1 MKLTEEM
8 VKEYES
14 LVKTVAYSKHKD
26 FPMVAKEDIEQEL
39 WMWFITHPQK
49 TKEWGEMNKK
59 EGTRLFVRSLNNQA
73 SRYCQQ
79 EKAKTV
85 GYEMVDLTFYQRS
98 VVEQLLPSVLSGDW
112 NQPVYFDVTSDR
124 HTQAPNEG
132 GNLMAMQADISRAFE
147 MIPESQQN
155 IIYQWHLNNR
165 NSKDLAK
172 VMNANEKTAR
182 MRVTRAID
190 AIINK
195 LGGRMPFYESDFK
208 KPHEDTPQV

>member
-14 LVKTVAYSKHKD
+14 LVKTVAYNKHRD

-39 WMWFITHPQK
+39 WMWFVTHPQK
-49 TKEWGEMNKK
+49 TKEWQEMDKK
-59 EGTRLFVRSLNNQA
+59 EGTRLFVRSLNNHA
-73 SRYCQQ
+73 SRYCQN
-79 EKAKTV
+79 EKARTV

-112 NQPVYFDVTSDR
+112 NQPIYFDVTSDR

-132 GNLMAMQADISRAFE
+132 GNLMAMQADISKAFE

-155 IIYQWHLNNR
+155 ILYQWHLNNR

-195 LGGRMPFYESDFK
+195 LGGPAPRYESDYPK
-208 KPHEDTPQV
+208 AKEEAQK

>member
-14 LVKTVAYSKHKD
+14 LVKTVAYSKHRD

-49 TKEWGEMNKK
+49 TKEWGEMDKK

-73 SRYCQQ
+73 SRYCQN
-79 EKAKTV
+79 EKARTV

-112 NQPVYFDVTSDR
+112 NQPIYFDVTSDR

-132 GNLMAMQADISRAFE
+132 GNLMAMQADISKAFE

-155 IIYQWHLNNR
+155 ILYQWHLHNR

-195 LGGRMPFYESDFK
+195 LGGPAPRYESDYPK
-208 KPHEDTPQV
+208 VKEEAQK

>member
-1 MKLTEEM
+1 MKITEEI

-14 LVKTVAYSKHKD
+14 LVKTVAYSKHRD

-39 WMWFITHPQK
+39 WMWFVTHPVK
-49 TKEWGEMNKK
+49 TKEWGEMDKK
-59 EGTRLFVRSLNNQA
+59 EGTRLFVRSLNNHA
-73 SRYCQQ
+73 SRYCQH
-79 EKAKTV
+79 EKARSV

-98 VVEQLLPSVLSGDW
+98 VVEQLLPSVISGDW
-112 NQPVYFDVTSDR
+112 NQPIYFDVTSDR

-147 MIPESQQN
+147 MIPEAQQN
-155 IIYQWHLNNR
+155 VLYMWHLHNR
-165 NSKDLAK
+165 NSKDLAHK
-172 VMNANEKTAR
+172 LSVNEKTAR

-195 LGGRMPFYESDFK
+195 LGGHMPRYESDYK
-208 KPHEDTPQV
+208 SSRNDERGG